1 MRHKTIAALLA
12 ICLYSPM
19 PAQGADWSNGTFA
32 CTVNIESQTAWYL
45 PWQWGR
51 WKKFFLTYNL
61 AESPDYR
68 TAPYAC
74 YYFGN
79 ELSLLEN
86 TYSCAYIGGYN
97 HFRDKQTF
105 FKIELRPGVSKS
117 DACQTVF
124 NQLNLYYEKH

>member
-1 MRHKTIAALLA
+1 MKKISITAMFVLCFFVSA
-12 ICLYSPM
+12 
-19 PAQGADWSNGTFA
+19 PAEAADWNNGTFS
-32 CTVNIESQTAWYL
+32 CTVNIESQTPWYL

-61 AESPDYR
+61 TKSPDHR

-74 YYFGN
+74 SYGSG
-79 ELSLLEN
+79 ELGGVFED
-86 TYSCAYIGGYN
+86 TYNCMYIGGYH

-117 DACQTVF
+117 DACGIVF
-124 NQLNLYYEKH
+124 NKLNLYP